1 MASDADEPRL
11 FLTPE
16 QFAVL
21 SRTLQPSADHYVR
34 AADSLDAPP
43 EQKHEVVREILSNV
57 AASQLQHSFK
67 ELRGVPPELMAAGVD
82 LLIQMAVRGLR
93 RALP

>member
-57 AASQLQHSFK
+57 GAQQLQHSFK
-67 ELRGVPPELMAAGVD
+67 ELRGVPPELLDAGID

-93 RALP
+93 RALK